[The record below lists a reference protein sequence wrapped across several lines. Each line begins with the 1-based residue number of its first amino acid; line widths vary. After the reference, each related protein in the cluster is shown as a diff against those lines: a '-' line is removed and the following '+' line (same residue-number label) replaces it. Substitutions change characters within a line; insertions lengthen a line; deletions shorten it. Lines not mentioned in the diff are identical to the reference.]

1 MSEQST
7 IMIGYGKEINIL
19 KFPPFYHLNEENPKR
34 MLQLAAKKI
43 FFPVLYPIVYNP
55 DVCENQSIY
64 S

>member
-1 MSEQST
+1 
-7 IMIGYGKEINIL
+7 MIGYGKEINIL
-19 KFPPFYHLNEENPKR
+19 KFPPFYQLKEENPKR
-34 MLQLAAKKI
+34 IKFKMMLQLAAKKI